1 MSEVIGVMTYFPNVL
16 IHVEAVLAVTTT
28 GVLVIL
34 IFQFQFDQLF
44 MRGNK
49 TIFPVIF
56 CSMCIT
62 FYMYEQELK

>member
-34 IFQFQFDQLF
+34 IFQFDQLF
-44 MRGNK
+44 MRENK